1 MPLLARVKFSSPKPF
16 ALSLSKG
23 FPFFQTK
30 KESAS
35 TGSARTVVALFC
47 ALAVAACGG
56 RPTLQTGTAPPPIER
71 GPVPDAPVKIGKP
84 YQIAGIWYYPADKA
98 DYDEVGYASWYGDAF
113 HGGPTANGE
122 QFDMHMVGAAHKTL
136 PLPSYV
142 EVTALDTGRTILV
155 RVNDRGPFITN
166 RIIDLSRSAAEQ
178 LGITRQGVARVRV
191 KRVYPGE
198 ADRLALRSG
207 RAAADRSHRS
217 GNELAALDNR
227 FRQWQAAQIRP
238 AAVPTPVLTPAP
250 APTRLTAPL
259 IPSFFVQVGAYGDR
273 TRADSLASQ
282 LGGSIDMLGSVWRVR
297 LGPYYEESTALAA
310 LARVQGQGYQD
321 ARLIRPIATN

>member
-1 MPLLARVKFSSPKPF
+1 MPSLAKVDF
-16 ALSLSKG
+16 
-23 FPFFQTK
+23 
-30 KESAS
+30 
-35 TGSARTVVALFC
+35 RTVLALLC
-47 ALAVAACGG
+47 ALALAACGG
-56 RPTLQTGTAPPPIER
+56 RPDLQTGTAPPVER
-71 GPVPDAPVKIGKP
+71 GPVPDSPVKIGKP
-84 YQIAGIWYYPADKA
+84 YQIAGIWYYPADKP

-122 QFDMHMVGAAHKTL
+122 QFDMHMIGAAHKTL
-136 PLPSYV
+136 PLPSYA

-155 RVNDRGPFITN
+155 RVNDRGPFVAN
-166 RIIDLSRSAAEQ
+166 RIIDLSRRAAEQ

-207 RAAADRSHRS
+207 RAAAERSLQS
-217 GNELAALDNR
+217 GSELAVLDSR
-227 FRQWQAAQIRP
+227 FQTWLASQSRP
-238 AAVPTPVLTPAP
+238 ALSPITPTAPVLTTTPAP
-250 APTRLTAPL
+250 ARLTAPL

-282 LGGSIDMLGSVWRVR
+282 LGGSIDTVGTVWRVR

-321 ARLIRPIATN
+321 ARLIRPTATN